1 MDEHKIGLSPAV
13 IDEREGTEASGRRV
27 AEAIEEK
34 EAVFTIFSKLWF
46 PWFLFCLV
54 SCFHGNFIYGNK
66 QLVAD

>member
-34 EAVFTIFSKLWF
+34 EAVFTISQNSGSLD
-46 PWFLFCLV
+46 FCFV
-54 SCFHGNFIYGNK
+54 
-66 QLVAD
+66 

>member
-1 MDEHKIGLSPAV
+1 MDEHKIGPSPAV

-46 PWFLFCLV
+46 P
-54 SCFHGNFIYGNK
+54 
-66 QLVAD
+66 